1 VSIPAEHLNP
11 AQQEVIKLLGK
22 SGNAAT
28 WDPAL
33 AADLRDELA
42 EATDD
47 LAGRIG
53 NDTLWISKHGLSG
66 LHGCETHHLAT
77 EGKFE
82 WTVQNVRGTI
92 AHKAIELSIH
102 WDGEAPPLT
111 LVREAVAR
119 VANSD
124 LSAGRFIQGMA
135 DGDLAELRGECTDL
149 VSKFA
154 ESFPKLKAEW
164 YPVTESKS
172 VHNLAEG
179 KIVLSGKADLTLGRI
194 RGMEPAKVIIDLKSG
209 RRHKNHVDDLRFYA
223 LLETMKL
230 GVPPRKVASYYL
242 DEARA
247 QVEEI
252 NEGVLRAALART
264 IDGIYKA
271 VELKEG
277 RAPNVQPGPPCR
289 WCPVSDDCAAGQ
301 AFLAGQDDYDA

>member
-22 SGNAAT
+22 GGNTAA
-28 WDPAL
+28 WDPAI

-53 NDTLWISKHGLSG
+53 KDTLWISKHGLSG
-66 LHGCETHHLAT
+66 LHGCETHHLTT

-179 KIVLSGKADLTLGRI
+179 KIVLSGKADLTLGKI
-194 RGMEPAKVIIDLKSG
+194 RGVEPAKVIIDLKSG

-247 QVEEI
+247 QVEEVT
-252 NEGVLRAALART
+252 EGVLRAALART

-277 RAPNVQPGPPCR
+277 RAPTVQPGPPCR
-289 WCPVSDDCAAGQ
+289 WCPVSDDCAAGI
-301 AFLAGQDDYDA
+301 AFLAGQDEPDF